1 MIWGGVS
8 LCCILIICGLF
19 IYSWSKTNGDMEIT
33 GYPVYIS
40 DLFVSDNEVF
50 VLRTRNE
57 SSIPREYDVY
67 RVGQGGQEQY
77 VQPYPGKT
85 AIWNKNTEKLYFL
98 SEMEICEFDPI
109 TGQCQSYLLEC
120 AYEKICAVDEEY
132 VFLQEEIYGP
142 VIMYL
147 MSIGKESVLG
157 VSGWVL
163 DAYDGHLL
171 TWDVYKKCLTC
182 FSYDK
187 DQIVWTIDLSESFS
201 SAPMLCI
208 NDGDLYLAN
217 RERRNICIIPQ
228 FTEKSELKM
237 LEISAHVIGMVDAY
251 DYVVYAT
258 KDGQA
263 ISFYALFPDG
273 TDTKLAEWKEANYYQ
288 DSSLIMAVHEE
299 KLHCAVKTEEGLFSC
314 DLNNINT

>member
-1 MIWGGVS
+1 
-8 LCCILIICGLF
+8 
-19 IYSWSKTNGDMEIT
+19 
-33 GYPVYIS
+33 
-40 DLFVSDNEVF
+40 
-50 VLRTRNE
+50 
-57 SSIPREYDVY
+57 
-67 RVGQGGQEQY
+67 
-77 VQPYPGKT
+77 
-85 AIWNKNTEKLYFL
+85 
-98 SEMEICEFDPI
+98 
-109 TGQCQSYLLEC
+109 
-120 AYEKICAVDEEY
+120 
-132 VFLQEEIYGP
+132 
-142 VIMYL
+142 
-147 MSIGKESVLG
+147 
-157 VSGWVL
+157 
-163 DAYDGHLL
+163 
-171 TWDVYKKCLTC
+171 
-182 FSYDK
+182 
-187 DQIVWTIDLSESFS
+187 
-201 SAPMLCI
+201 MLCI